1 MHADRATAGLR
12 STPFP
17 ATSGSS
23 SSPSRAAPAARSSRR
38 RSCPDGRPRLP
49 PTNAVFQALPAYKY
63 ASDTRVQYVN
73 AVGSAAVERAA
84 LVVDKRARILRTDAG
99 RQLDGHRRG
108 DAGRTEEHARARIEQ
123 PGAVAEELVAA
134 AAASRIRRMRASG
147 VKGLPFSVPSTVG
160 RPSVS
165 GSIASAGS
173 SLHPPASRRQHQWCE
188 DPRAGP
194 RGMPPGWPSE
204 MPARRAGKSRLSYS
218 RSTVSSSGNPSKKVS
233 GPRRVST
240 RFGMVIRSGT

>member
-173 SLHPPASRRQHQWCE
+173 SLTRQPADDNTNGAKTLAHGREGCRRDGRQKCLHAALGNRGCRTADRPSRR
-188 DPRAGP
+188 
-194 RGMPPGWPSE
+194 RGTRRRRSAVRGVCRRGSE
-204 MPARRAGKSRLSYS
+204 W
-218 RSTVSSSGNPSKKVS
+218 
-233 GPRRVST
+233 
-240 RFGMVIRSGT
+240 